1 MGGDSA
7 HRKFKFGKIPLGKR
21 QGDAHNRGMRIWRCL
36 LFGLS
41 ALTLFA
47 CSSTGGQSG
56 TEGAP
61 DIPFCAT
68 LQAPVAIGLD
78 DETPFGTPRAVFD
91 AAASAPPQT
100 VDLHWYPGDGSSSYV
115 DTTLTLSVSGAVSAA
130 TLASDPNSSCRALE
144 IDGAVLHFQ
153 TADGTFN
160 EAMAGTLNLLSGS
173 SEPNFNA
180 YPTQFAGSY
189 DIAPATQQF
198 EQPRIWLTTSLS
210 PARGFVG
217 VGQSTKDDDSVRAA
231 QAAQWVQIATWTGAL
246 TFAGGAGASA
256 GGATGNAADAG
267 SGGAAGSS
275 E

>member
-1 MGGDSA
+1 MGDDSA
-7 HRKFKFGKIPLGKR
+7 HRKFKFGKILLGKR
-21 QGDAHNRGMRIWRCL
+21 EGDAHNRVMRTWRCL
-36 LFGLS
+36 LSGLS
-41 ALTLFA
+41 VLTLVA

-78 DETPFGTPRAVFD
+78 EETPFGTPRTVFN

-100 VDLHWYPGDGSSSYV
+100 ADLRWYPADGSSSYV
-115 DTTLTLSVSGAVSAA
+115 DTTLTLSVSGTASAA
-130 TLASDPNSSCRALE
+130 TLASDPNSTCSQLE

-153 TADGTFN
+153 TADGAFN
-160 EAMAGTLNLLSGS
+160 EAMAGTLDLLSDGS
-173 SEPNFNA
+173 GPTFNA

-189 DIAPATQQF
+189 DVAPATQQF

-210 PARGFVG
+210 PAKGFVG
-217 VGQSTKDDDSVRAA
+217 VGQESST
-231 QAAQWVQIATWTGAL
+231 QWVQIATWTGTL
-246 TFAGGAGASA
+246 TAGAGASA
-256 GGATGNAADAG
+256 GGGAGNAAAAG